1 MAKLQAEA
9 EPRTPLINFQP
20 LLQLRGKHLP
30 SLRQHLR
37 PARQV
42 WLTAVLPAT
51 PNSLA
56 PSTRVGLPGS
66 TCVAEPSHGD
76 VSHVDC

>member
-1 MAKLQAEA
+1 MAKLQAEPQA
-9 EPRTPLINFQP
+9 RPFPLDY
-20 LLQLRGKHLP
+20 LQLRGKHLP
-30 SLRQHLR
+30 GLRQHLS